1 MLRRNNFFSATVEDA
16 LGCVSVFAEGG
27 LVGNVTVLRPVEGLS
42 LDPARLAAL
51 YSEFGAPDAEGV
63 LNRAIG
69 EMALVMSSLV
79 RQYTSGDLGDFGRN
93 LRSLRR
99 VADHVGM
106 TGLALAAQAVMHC
119 LAARD
124 ATALAATWTRLLRVG
139 QMSLASDW
147 DQRGFSR

>member
-27 LVGNVTVLRPVEGLS
+27 TVGNVTVLRPVEGLS

-51 YSEFGAPDAEGV
+51 YSEFGAPDAEG
-63 LNRAIG
+63 LMNRAIG

-79 RQYTSGDLGDFGRN
+79 RQYTSRELEDFGRN

-106 TGLALAAQAVMHC
+106 TGLALAAQAVIHC

-124 ATALAATWTRLLRVG
+124 ARALAATWTRLLRVG
-139 QMSLASDW
+139 QVSLASDW
-147 DQRGFSR
+147 DQRGLSR

>member
-27 LVGNVTVLRPVEGLS
+27 TVGNVTVLRPVEGLS

-51 YSEFGAPDAEGV
+51 YSEFGAPDAEG
-63 LNRAIG
+63 LMNRAIG
-69 EMALVMSSLV
+69 EMALVME
-79 RQYTSGDLGDFGRN
+79 DFGRN

-106 TGLALAAQAVMHC
+106 TGLALAAQAVIHC

-124 ATALAATWTRLLRVG
+124 ARALAATWTRLLRVG
-139 QMSLASDW
+139 QVSLASDW
-147 DQRGFSR
+147 DQRGLSR